1 MSKVTV
7 KHGRL
12 SSFSSIAMIL
22 LGIMTYFFVNSIGGI
37 VLTVLGIAMYLFERR
52 QIGRSYN
59 DSNRRSSGPPAT
71 TKKKGNAS

>member
-22 LGIMTYFFVNSIGGI
+22 LGIITYFFVNAIGGV
-37 VLTVLGIAMYLFERR
+37 VLTVLGFGMYLFERR

-59 DSNRRSSGPPAT
+59 SRSRSSSPPAT
-71 TKKKGNAS
+71 KKKKGNAS